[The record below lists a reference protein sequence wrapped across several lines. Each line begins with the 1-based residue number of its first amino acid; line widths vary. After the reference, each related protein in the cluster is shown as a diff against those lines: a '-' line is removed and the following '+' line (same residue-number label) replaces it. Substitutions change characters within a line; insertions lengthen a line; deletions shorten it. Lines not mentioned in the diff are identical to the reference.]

1 MSDDRAAEG
10 LEHLQAAALEMIAA
24 ARAFLDVAED
34 LVSDPDRVAGT
45 LASLATLVD
54 LAARPRRTAAERDDA
69 PDEPAGSAGPDGATV
84 GHDPLAGATFGDGSP
99 LRPPP
104 MAGDAA
110 TPGGGGR
117 APAARSRIRRIDV
130 S

>member
-1 MSDDRAAEG
+1 MSEDRAAEG

-24 ARAFLDVAED
+24 ARAFLDVAEE

-54 LAARPRRTAAERDDA
+54 VATRSRRPGASTPPGGPASPAEDPSTATE
-69 PDEPAGSAGPDGATV
+69 GG
-84 GHDPLAGATFGDGSP
+84 PLAGATFGDGTP
-99 LRPPP
+99 LGPRPARPT
-104 MAGDAA
+104 AA
-110 TPGGGGR
+110 DEGAQEASGG
-117 APAARSRIRRIDV
+117 SRIRRIDV

>member
-1 MSDDRAAEG
+1 MSEDRAAEG

-24 ARAFLDVAED
+24 ARAFLDVAEE

-54 LAARPRRTAAERDDA
+54 VATRSRRPGAAA
-69 PDEPAGSAGPDGATV
+69 PAGGPASPAEEPFTATEAAG
-84 GHDPLAGATFGDGSP
+84 PLAGATFGDGTP
-99 LRPPP
+99 LGPRPARPT
-104 MAGDAA
+104 AA
-110 TPGGGGR
+110 DEGRQEASGG
-117 APAARSRIRRIDV
+117 SRIRRIDV